1 MGLKR
6 QALRQTVDIMVR
18 ISGKDVARSLQA
30 TAARIYVAYGAVK
43 IVCNAYVPAVCFMHI
58 FNADGVPVT

>member
-30 TAARIYVAYGAVK
+30 TAARNTLPTDDLSCYHA
-43 IVCNAYVPAVCFMHI
+43 
-58 FNADGVPVT
+58 